1 MEAKLQ
7 LLLMSGAFIGALL
20 PCTDED
26 TDIRKNRLRNNTGLD
41 YYQFTIVS
49 EVKTKTNNIVGY
61 KICVVKLPVSSAE
74 LST

>member
-1 MEAKLQ
+1 MGCG
-7 LLLMSGAFIGALL
+7 SDY
-20 PCTDED
+20 PTDM
-26 TDIRKNRLRNNTGLD
+26 RHTGLD

-61 KICVVKLPVSSAE
+61 KICVVKLPVSCAE